1 MEYDRPLLEV
11 RPSWWHF
18 FWYFFFFWLIIPLL
32 IAFWKRRALVLRL
45 FEDRVFLE
53 TGVLSKNYTEVF
65 IKDIRAINVQQS
77 ITQRIF
83 KIGNVMIATAGTLGY
98 EFSTYGLPDPVRIKN
113 MIMEQTRKQS

>member
-1 MEYDRPLLEV
+1 MEYDRPLLEA

-18 FWYFFFFWLIIPLL
+18 FWYFFFFWLIIPLF
-32 IAFWKRRALVLRL
+32 IAFWKRRSLVLRL
-45 FEDRVFLE
+45 YKDRVFLE